1 MKLQTLRLEQLRQ
14 FRKPFVLDNLD
25 PGLNLIHGPNESGKS
40 TLVRAIRAAFF
51 ERYRS
56 RAVEDLVPW
65 GDSGAAPLIE
75 LFFDHGGQRWQL
87 TKQFLKGKRCD
98 LRVGSEAWNGEAAEE
113 KLADLLGFQF
123 AKKGASK
130 EEHWGIPGL
139 LWVEQGTGQNI
150 EQAAGHASDHL
161 QTALNSLVGEVAS
174 SGGDEVI
181 QTVEKQRAELLTG
194 TGKPKGEYAQLEL
207 QRQQLESGLV
217 ELDERIGRY
226 QSLVDRLGTL
236 RAEQERDERERPW
249 DEAGKQLEQA
259 QVRLREV
266 DVLLQQQQRDTE
278 SLSDIR
284 QKLELLTQSRHQHQL
299 QQQRLEQR
307 TAQAQQTEQV
317 LLREQEQAPL
327 LIAALEQAQK
337 DYNLAKQAVEKA
349 RHRDQRHRLHQ
360 DLAQREK
367 ELQVVEKNLARA
379 REHEVQLKAAVAA
392 RQHNEIDPASVQRLQ
407 KIQRS
412 LDEEKIRSESIAT
425 RLTWQLTT
433 GGNLQLDEQVI
444 QGQGERLLLEESH
457 LAIPGAGTLTIA
469 PGGEDLGKVRRQI
482 ERLTKDAD
490 SLLSQLGLQSLAQAE
505 ERQARYQEAVAQ
517 IQRLEELLA
526 SFAPNGSGRLS
537 NQKEEVS
544 SALLRLR
551 SELQD
556 LAVPEEDETALAL
569 PVAEAGLAATEQR
582 LNDAEQAFRRH
593 ETQLLKASHSR
604 DSALRE
610 WQLLKTELAG
620 AERQQQQEQLARDIA
635 MEEQRLQSLVQEV
648 ARRKATIDLARP
660 ELLRQ
665 DISRYQAT
673 IAQLENTRQ
682 HRALEIREL
691 QGRLEAWGAE
701 GLEEKRNELAA
712 ELEHVTRRYQELQRR
727 AQALNL
733 LLQLLQGK
741 RQALTRRLQAPLQ
754 QHLDHYLSVLFPR
767 AKLEVSESL
776 IPGTFTRGNELGQV
790 SELSFGAREQMGLI
804 SRLAYA
810 DLLQEAGRPTLIIL
824 DDTLVHSDSG
834 RLGGMKRILFDAAQ
848 RHQILLF
855 TCHPENWRDLGVAA
869 RDLEAMKSAAL

>member
-1 MKLQTLRLEQLRQ
+1 M
-14 FRKPFVLDNLD
+14 D
-25 PGLNLIHGPNESGKS
+25 
-40 TLVRAIRAAFF
+40 A
-51 ERYRS
+51 
-56 RAVEDLVPW
+56 
-65 GDSGAAPLIE
+65 
-75 LFFDHGGQRWQL
+75 
-87 TKQFLKGKRCD
+87 
-98 LRVGSEAWNGEAAEE
+98 
-113 KLADLLGFQF
+113 
-123 AKKGASK
+123 
-130 EEHWGIPGL
+130 
-139 LWVEQGTGQNI
+139 
-150 EQAAGHASDHL
+150 
-161 QTALNSLVGEVAS
+161 
-174 SGGDEVI
+174 
-181 QTVEKQRAELLTG
+181 
-194 TGKPKGEYAQLEL
+194 
-207 QRQQLESGLV
+207 
-217 ELDERIGRY
+217 
-226 QSLVDRLGTL
+226 
-236 RAEQERDERERPW
+236 
-249 DEAGKQLEQA
+249 
-259 QVRLREV
+259 
-266 DVLLQQQQRDTE
+266 LLQQQQRDTE

-307 TAQAQQTEQV
+307 AAQAQQTEQV

-349 RHRDQRHRLHQ
+349 RHRDQRHRLQQ

-379 REHEVQLKAAVAA
+379 REQEVQLKAAVAA
-392 RQHNEIDPASVQRLQ
+392 RQNNEIDPASVQRLQ

-425 RLTWQLTT
+425 RLTWELTA
-433 GGNLQLDEQVI
+433 GGNLQLDGQVI

-469 PGGEDLGKVRRQI
+469 PGGDDLGKVRRQI

-490 SLLSQLGLQSLAQAE
+490 DLLSQLGLQSLAQAE
-505 ERQARYQEAVAQ
+505 ERQARYQDAVAQ
-517 IQRLEELLA
+517 ILRLEELLA
-526 SFAPNGSGRLS
+526 SFAPNGSGRL
-537 NQKEEVS
+537 NQREEVS

-556 LAVPEEDETALAL
+556 LAEPEEDETALAL

-604 DSALRE
+604 ESALRE
-610 WQLLKTELAG
+610 WQLLKTELSG

-635 MEEQRLQSLVQEV
+635 LEEQRLQSLVQEV

-665 DISRYQAT
+665 DITRYQAT

-804 SRLAYA
+804 SRLAHA